1 MAVAPTAMLG
11 GRRQSAHTAYASH
24 IEGFKSARTNARR
37 GWEEMGFMIDPA
49 CEHIYFAGRKGWIG
63 FIARKE
69 ASPAFEHRA
78 RVMARRKVAA

>member
-1 MAVAPTAMLG
+1 
-11 GRRQSAHTAYASH
+11 
-24 IEGFKSARTNARR
+24 
-37 GWEEMGFMIDPA
+37 MGFMIDPV
-49 CEHIYFAGRKGWIG
+49 CERIYFAGRKGWIE